1 MLGKIKGRRRR
12 GWQRTKWLDLNR
24 DEFKQAPGGGEGQ
37 GSLTCFTPRGCKEL
51 DKTEWLNNRN
61 LNDPRAESP
70 LVKQLTWKENN
81 PIHQKII
88 GLKFNEHIYAHQ
100 SKIQCPTNRKLT
112 EASQSLQPPES
123 WRKPPDR
130 RKKNHNPLAGM
141 KITSQKVQFSSVT
154 QLCSALC
161 EPKDCSMPGLPVHH
175 QFLEFIQT
183 YVHWVSDAISS
194 SIVPFF
200 SHFQS
205 SSASESFRMSQF
217 FTSGDQSIG
226 VSDSASVLP
235 MNIQDWFPLGWTGW
249 IC

>member
-175 QFLEFIQT
+175 QLLEFTQT
-183 YVHWVSDAISS
+183 HVHWVYDVIQPSHPLSPLLRLPS
-194 SIVPFF
+194 NFPSIRVF
-200 SHFQS
+200 SNE
-205 SSASESFRMSQF
+205 SALCIRWTKYWSFSF
-217 FTSGDQSIG
+217 SIIP
-226 VSDSASVLP
+226 S
-235 MNIQDWFPLGWTGW
+235 NEY
-249 IC
+249 